1 MQNKQKALFAGGS
14 RVRCKMTSSG
24 SQYKQSWL
32 PAEAGSIPPWGASL
46 HPSPTWT
53 GSFTLSRELHC
64 SHFPSVFWV
73 RSSESS
79 RAQAARGIATLR
91 VPNRV
96 NLLLYTP
103 PELTQPQ
110 QEEPS
115 WTRPAEYFSSLW
127 AK

>member
-32 PAEAGSIPPWGASL
+32 PAEAGSIPHWGASL

-96 NLLLYTP
+96 SLRTVHTP
-103 PELTQPQ
+103 
-110 QEEPS
+110 
-115 WTRPAEYFSSLW
+115 
-127 AK
+127 